1 MNKGKFY
8 IKKITQPLIDRLNEL
23 GYEDCWTGYIHSQEV
38 KTMIFVCDGKWTL
51 TGFPPPYNKNYID
64 CGTNEEFFLAL
75 VEYDKKLVRNQWFI
89 CQEEYLGNNLRVVPV
104 GEWQK
109 NTSRDKLT
117 YSLKKLWRK
126 ATLEEIINH
135 FQKNH

>member
-1 MNKGKFY
+1 MDELNK
-8 IKKITQPLIDRLNEL
+8 L

-38 KTMIFVCDGKWTL
+38 KDIILVFDGKWSL
-51 TGFPPPYNKNYID
+51 SGFPPRSQDGYID
-64 CGTNEEFFLAL
+64 CDTNEELFLAL
-75 VEYDKKLVRNQWFI
+75 AEYDKKLVRNQWFI

-117 YSLKKLWRK
+117 YSLKRIWRK
-126 ATLEEIINH
+126 AALEEIINH

>member
-1 MNKGKFY
+1 M
-8 IKKITQPLIDRLNEL
+8 

-38 KTMIFVCDGKWTL
+38 KDIIIVFDGKWSL
-51 TGFPPPYNKNYID
+51 SGFPPRSQDGYID
-64 CGTNEEFFLAL
+64 CGTNEELFLAL
-75 VEYDKKLVRNQWFI
+75 AEYDKKLVKNQWFI

-117 YSLKKLWRK
+117 YSLKRIWRK

>member
-1 MNKGKFY
+1 MNKGRFY
-8 IKKITQPLIDRLNEL
+8 IRKVTQHLTDELNKL

-38 KTMIFVCDGKWTL
+38 KTMIFVFDGKWSL
-51 TGFPPPYNKNYID
+51 SGFPPRSQDGYID
-64 CGTNEEFFLAL
+64 CDTNEELFLAL
-75 VEYDKKLVRNQWFI
+75 AEYDKKLVRNQWFI

-117 YSLKKLWRK
+117 YSLKRIWRK